1 MDDWPQ
7 LHDLWQRCTGHGGT
21 AATRGL
27 ARDQQDIKA
36 LYARG
41 ISMEDAL
48 HFLYQQRPP
57 LQAYTDWIAGRT
69 RARPAHAA
77 GAHQEV
83 LCAAELRHFEE
94 HGYLVLRGAV
104 PPAQCAAAR
113 TAIWDYLGASPDEPA
128 SWYRPHPGKRG
139 LMLQFSDHPA
149 LEENRHSAHIRHA
162 YRQPYDTSAG
172 AGASIYASIDKVSF
186 NPPETP
192 QHGFLGSA
200 LHWDV
205 SLQQPIPFKLQGM
218 LYLSDCPA
226 QHGAFHCVP
235 GFQHRIAGWL
245 RELPPGAAP
254 REWAVGNL
262 QPVAVEGNAGD
273 FIIWHQTLPHC
284 ATPNRGPSPRMVQ
297 YLTYLP
303 DHRPDQDEWI

>member
-1 MDDWPQ
+1 MDDWPH
-7 LHDLWQRCTGHGGT
+7 LHELWQRCTGHAS
-21 AATRGL
+21 AAGKQGL
-27 ARDQQDIKA
+27 ARDQRDIKA

-41 ISMEDAL
+41 ISMEDAMQ
-48 HFLYQQRPP
+48 FLFQQRPT
-57 LQAYTDWIAGRT
+57 LEAFQAWLAGRT
-69 RARPAHAA
+69 RVRPAHAA
-77 GAHQEV
+77 SAHQDV
-83 LCAAELRHFEE
+83 LSAAELRHFEE

-104 PPAQCAAAR
+104 PRAQCAAAR
-113 TAIWDYLGASPDEPA
+113 AAIWDYLGASPDEPA

-149 LEENRHSAHIRHA
+149 LEENRHGARIRHA
-162 YRQPYDTSAG
+162 CQQLYGSGTG
-172 AGASIYASIDKVSF
+172 IYASIDKVSF

-192 QHGFLGSA
+192 QHRFLGSA

-235 GFQHRIAGWL
+235 GFQHHMAGWL
-245 RELPPGAAP
+245 RQVPPGRQP
-254 REWAVGNL
+254 REWAVDNL
-262 QPVAVEGNAGD
+262 RPVPVDGMAGD
-273 FIIWHQTLPHC
+273 FIIWHQALPHC
-284 ATPNRGPSPRMVQ
+284 ATPNHGPAPRMVQ

-303 DHRPDQDEWI
+303 EHCQDQDAWI

>member
-1 MDDWPQ
+1 M
-7 LHDLWQRCTGHGGT
+7 
-21 AATRGL
+21 
-27 ARDQQDIKA
+27 
-36 LYARG
+36 
-41 ISMEDAL
+41 
-48 HFLYQQRPP
+48 
-57 LQAYTDWIAGRT
+57 
-69 RARPAHAA
+69 
-77 GAHQEV
+77 
-83 LCAAELRHFEE
+83 
-94 HGYLVLRGAV
+94 LRGAV

-113 TAIWDYLGASPDEPA
+113 TAIWDYLGASPGEPA

-262 QPVAVEGNAGD
+262 RPVAVEGMAGD

-303 DHRPDQDEWI
+303 EHCLDQDEWI